1 MNAFISRS
9 WILVLGIR
17 KFLFN
22 EAFTNKVSFSSFFLD
37 GCFWI
42 IGRVGLQALKCV
54 NDLFVTV
61 TNSVRG
67 ASSVYTGSDFR
78 LEETFCL
85 RSSIFFFAGFVFGVW
100 TRRKLDFFR
109 RIGFQI
115 LTAASIFFTQDLES
129 SFFVSLIVLIIK
141 SKR

>member
-1 MNAFISRS
+1 MRFIQHRRR
-9 WILVLGIR
+9 L
-17 KFLFN
+17 
-22 EAFTNKVSFSSFFLD
+22 FLD
-37 GCFWI
+37 NWT
-42 IGRVGLQALKCV
+42 RRTSGLKVCKRSLCYGNKFTLQG
-54 NDLFVTV
+54 
-61 TNSVRG
+61 NSHV
-67 ASSVYTGSDFR
+67 SN
-78 LEETFCL
+78 CCHK
-85 RSSIFFFAGFVFGVW
+85 VFGVW